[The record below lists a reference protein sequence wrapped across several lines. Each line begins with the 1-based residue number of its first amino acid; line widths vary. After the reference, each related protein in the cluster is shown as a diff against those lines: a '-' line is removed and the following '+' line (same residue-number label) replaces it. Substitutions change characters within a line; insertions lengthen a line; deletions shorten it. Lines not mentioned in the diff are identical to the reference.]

1 LAVGSYFDLVGSSTI
16 TAAESSQQQQ
26 QSNDMLTDDDAPVE
40 QFSSSSVP
48 ATTSSYRMRH
58 AFGIPISESEVLTL
72 PVQFQNIGET
82 PWPHGTHLRFL
93 SGNKNIVVLCDS
105 PAAKKNNYS
114 TTNSVQVGALMVS
127 ISLLTVIN
135 GQLRLTRYYSSRW
148 SALRFV

>member
-40 QFSSSSVP
+40 QFSSSSGTP
-48 ATTSSYRMRH
+48 GPTTTSSYRMRH
-58 AFGIPISESEVLTL
+58 AFGIPISESDLLTL

-127 ISLLTVIN
+127 ISLLT
-135 GQLRLTRYYSSRW
+135 
-148 SALRFV
+148 